1 MESQSE
7 MKADYL
13 ADMDGL
19 IAVCRSLHGHICPGQ
34 ILGIRMALLG
44 CELTGVGDPRGT
56 DRKKLIVWV
65 EIDRCV
71 TDAISAVTGVRLGK
85 RSLKYQDYGK
95 VAATFLNIAEN
106 RAFRVVAR
114 EESRELADA
123 LHPSVES
130 KKERQMLTYRE
141 ADPSVLF
148 KVVPV
153 RAVLDDLEMPG
164 RPRRRIN
171 CALCGEGVN
180 DGRELVDAQNRRV
193 CRYCA
198 FGGYYQAI
206 P

>member
-1 MESQSE
+1 MG
-7 MKADYL
+7 
-13 ADMDGL
+13 DMDGL
-19 IAVCRSLHGHICPGQ
+19 IAECGGLHGHICPGQ
-34 ILGIRMALLG
+34 ILGIRMAIHG
-44 CELTGVGDPRGT
+44 CQLTWIGDPRGT

-106 RAFRVVAR
+106 RAYRIIAR
-114 EESRELADA
+114 EESRGLADA
-123 LHPSVES
+123 LHPSVEG
-130 KKERQMLTYRE
+130 KKERQMLTYKE
-141 ADPSVLF
+141 ADTSALF
-148 KVVPV
+148 KVERV

-164 RPRRRIN
+164 RPRRRII
-171 CALCGEGVN
+171 CGLCGEGVN

-198 FGGYYQAI
+198 FGGYYQVV